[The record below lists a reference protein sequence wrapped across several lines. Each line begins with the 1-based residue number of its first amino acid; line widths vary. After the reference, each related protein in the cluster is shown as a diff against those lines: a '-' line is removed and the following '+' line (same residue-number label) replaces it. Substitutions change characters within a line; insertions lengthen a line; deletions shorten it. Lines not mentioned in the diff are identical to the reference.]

1 MKEITIK
8 TRSKKMLSDLYTPVS
23 IYLRIRDRFPGSI
36 LLESADH
43 NAGENSYSYIAI
55 NPIAGMEIDQNRL
68 EYKYP
73 GIKEISET
81 LKESENAADKLMNFI
96 RSFKPETEAKVA
108 QSFFGYTAYDAIR
121 FFEKDAGILKKQ
133 TKPEIPLLRYR
144 LYQYV
149 IAINHFKEE
158 LFLYENQIDGLESE
172 FEEVETLI
180 RTKDCPTYSFQAS
193 EGEKSNMSDEDFKEL
208 VQKGIDYCN
217 EGKISQIVFS
227 RSFQQNFTGD
237 EFNVYRALRSINP
250 SPYLFYFDYGDYKL
264 IGSSPESQLV
274 IEGDKA
280 MVNPIAGTVK
290 RTGDDEKNREAIEHL
305 LQDPKENAEHEMLVD
320 LTKKEMEKIA
330 KNVEVTAFRKV
341 HSYSHVIHLV
351 SNVTG
356 ELPKNTN
363 PFNMLSQGFPAGT
376 LSGMPKE
383 AAIRL
388 IDQYEPT
395 ARGFYGGCIGVV
407 GLNGDFNHAIMIRSF
422 LSRKNKLRYQ
432 AGAGVVSLS
441 KPESELQEV
450 VNKLNA
456 LKQAVKMANEL

>member
-1 MKEITIK
+1 
-8 TRSKKMLSDLYTPVS
+8 
-23 IYLRIRDRFPGSI
+23 
-36 LLESADH
+36 
-43 NAGENSYSYIAI
+43 
-55 NPIAGMEIDQNRL
+55 
-68 EYKYP
+68 
-73 GIKEISET
+73 
-81 LKESENAADKLMNFI
+81 
-96 RSFKPETEAKVA
+96 
-108 QSFFGYTAYDAIR
+108 
-121 FFEKDAGILKKQ
+121 
-133 TKPEIPLLRYR
+133 
-144 LYQYV
+144 
-149 IAINHFKEE
+149 
-158 LFLYENQIDGLESE
+158 
-172 FEEVETLI
+172 
-180 RTKDCPTYSFQAS
+180 
-193 EGEKSNMSDEDFKEL
+193 
-208 VQKGIDYCN
+208 
-217 EGKISQIVFS
+217 
-227 RSFQQNFTGD
+227 
-237 EFNVYRALRSINP
+237 YRALRSINP

-356 ELPKNTN
+356 ELPENTN

-432 AGAGVVSLS
+432 AGAGVVSIS
-441 KPESELQEV
+441 NPESELQEV

-456 LKQAVKMANEL
+456 LKQAVKMANDL